1 MMYKLIMQILEK
13 SKTENVDVGVA
24 YDMLAVDGDREQ
36 LREAHTILQDNY
48 KAITALRNAGH
59 NTEIAIICDMYQR
72 GEKSRVKDYIQQLV
86 DEGII
91 EE

>member
-36 LREAHTILQDNY
+36 LREAHKILQDNY

-59 NTEIAIICDMYQR
+59 NTEIAIISDMYQR

-91 EE
+91 KE